1 LEDSVSAAAT
11 DAPVTDLPVDAVP
24 VLRLGQRDGA
34 IVLAALSLWAAADA
48 WQVATGL
55 AFAALLAA
63 LDGAVVGYF
72 VGRIAHEWGHFA
84 GARWGGGIAPT
95 RAGDSFASIV
105 TFFTFD
111 MERSDAGAFRAMSVG
126 GNVGHWLVVLGLA
139 AFIPL
144 DTVGR
149 VALLSGAVGFAIS
162 ASLTELP
169 VIQRAYAGASPGESF
184 RGLTRAKLKRNRWMG
199 AGAGLLLFVLA
210 L

>member
-1 LEDSVSAAAT
+1 MSAAAT

-34 IVLAALSLWAAADA
+34 IVLAGLSLWAAADT
-48 WQVATGL
+48 WQASTGL
-55 AFAALLAA
+55 AFAALLAT
-63 LDGAVVGYF
+63 LDGALVGYF
-72 VGRIAHEWGHFA
+72 AGRIAHEWGHFA

-95 RAGDSFASIV
+95 RAGDSFANII

-126 GNVGHWLVVLGLA
+126 GNLGHWLVVLLLA
-139 AFIPL
+139 TFVPL

-162 ASLTELP
+162 ASLTEFP
-169 VIQRAYAGASPGESF
+169 VIQRAYAGASPGDSF
-184 RGLTRAKLKRNRWMG
+184 RGLTRAKLKRNRWTG
-199 AGAGLLLFVLA
+199 VAAGILLFVVA
-210 L
+210 V